1 MWTWWYEGQGQG
13 QEGGCPEVRARQG
26 RRPEGGCQGKGEV
39 AERILALAKEHGVPV
54 EKDST
59 LLEALYRLDINEEIP
74 EELYQVVAELLAF
87 IYRMNALKKRGGT
100 E

>member
-1 MWTWWYEGQGQG
+1 MKDENKSKKAIALKYERGKD
-13 QEGGCPEVRARQG
+13 RA
-26 RRPEGGCQGKGEV
+26 PKVKAKGKGAV
-39 AERILALAKEHGVPV
+39 ADKILALAREHGVPI

-87 IYRMNALKKRGGT
+87 IYRMNALKKGKS
-100 E
+100 